1 MKDVRENC
9 ISPKKNGSFAF
20 CTKLLKE
27 SYDIALLCR
36 GSCPSS
42 LTPTTPAPTNAP
54 SVCGPPSLNVATI
67 ELDILVR
74 LVTSCLFSYQAKVL
88 YSFIEQILFIVDCG
102 VYLRFNEYL
111 IEPKRF

>member
-1 MKDVRENC
+1 MDNDDINAPSQCTLVPPDKTCKFNTFEKEVKEVRENC

-54 SVCGPPSLNVATI
+54 SVCGPPSGNYRVGH
-67 ELDILVR
+67 
-74 LVTSCLFSYQAKVL
+74 F
-88 YSFIEQILFIVDCG
+88 G
-102 VYLRFNEYL
+102 
-111 IEPKRF
+111 